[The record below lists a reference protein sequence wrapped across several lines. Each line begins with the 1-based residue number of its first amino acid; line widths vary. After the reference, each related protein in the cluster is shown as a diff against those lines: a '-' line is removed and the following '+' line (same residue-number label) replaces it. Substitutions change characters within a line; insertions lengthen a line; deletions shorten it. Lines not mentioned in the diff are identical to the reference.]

1 MPELDGIR
9 RALTSGLKSGVL
21 SAGPGARERS
31 GRPMT
36 GLPNEPLKVT
46 AESLTHRF
54 PIPTVVDADT
64 VSTALTSRTETAS
77 GLCADVASWVE
88 YQTNLVVDDASSTN
102 LSIVFVR
109 AYDHVVSAI
118 DAWKNT
124 VAWPYPPFTR
134 MMRGTCPPPF
144 LEERARVDRIVAS
157 VASRRQGGHF
167 AS

>member
-1 MPELDGIR
+1 M
-9 RALTSGLKSGVL
+9 
-21 SAGPGARERS
+21 
-31 GRPMT
+31 
-36 GLPNEPLKVT
+36 
-46 AESLTHRF
+46 
-54 PIPTVVDADT
+54 
-64 VSTALTSRTETAS
+64 
-77 GLCADVASWVE
+77 ASWVE

>member
-1 MPELDGIR
+1 
-9 RALTSGLKSGVL
+9 
-21 SAGPGARERS
+21 
-31 GRPMT
+31 MT

-46 AESLTHRF
+46 AESLAHCF
-54 PIPTVVDADT
+54 PIPTVVDADA

-88 YQTNLVVDDASSTN
+88 YQTNLAVDDASSTN
-102 LSIVFVR
+102 LSIVFAR